1 MKRLSDRQ
9 AALDEIKA
17 FVRAKAAPDTID
29 MAALSLS
36 GLSDDALE
44 AGIAELAQTM
54 AGHLATLG
62 RGTHV
67 QRGLSFA
74 FAEVVRARVAALEA
88 TGRGRA

>member
-54 AGHLATLG
+54 GGHLARLAAGATSSLG
-62 RGTHV
+62 SATP
-67 QRGLSFA
+67 L
-74 FAEVVRARVAALEA
+74 AR
-88 TGRGRA
+88 